1 MIKFE
6 SHVLDNGLRVF
17 LAPMH
22 ETKAVTVLF
31 LMNVG
36 SRYETAKQNGLSH
49 FLEHMF
55 FKGTG
60 LRPTTLDISQELD
73 TLGAEYN
80 AFTGEEYTG
89 YYVATAGVHF
99 NIAFDVLADMIYESK
114 FEPKEIEKEKG
125 VIVEEIKM
133 YHDNPNS
140 YLNQIAKTLV
150 YGDTPLGRD
159 IAGTP
164 ETVRSFNRDDF
175 LSYRQQYY
183 GPSNTIVVIA
193 GNPVNHDWL
202 KIVDAGLSHI
212 PAGSVKQFEHPAKM
226 TDGHVVAIGHKPIKQ
241 VHLNLMH
248 YAFGH
253 KDPRVPAMSVL
264 SNILG
269 GTMSSRLFIEVR
281 EKRGLAY
288 YVRSSLDT
296 FHDIGTFDC
305 TAGVDPEKLNE
316 ALGLMITEIDRLKTE
331 PVGEIALA
339 RAKQNIQGRMS
350 LRLED
355 SHSIARYIASEELEM
370 GEVVQPEAYLERI
383 EKVTEKDIIELANDL
398 LITDNRRIAVVGPL
412 DEAKI
417 DELTEIILETKKG

>member
-6 SHVLDNGLRVF
+6 HHVLDNGLRVF

-36 SRYETAKQNGLSH
+36 SRYETTKQNGLSH

-55 FKGTG
+55 FKGTAM
-60 LRPTTLDISQELD
+60 RPTTLDISQELD
-73 TLGAEYN
+73 ALGAEYN

-89 YYVATAGVHF
+89 YYISTAGEHF
-99 NIAFDVLADMIYESK
+99 TIAFDVLTDMLYNSTFDSE
-114 FEPKEIEKEKG
+114 EIEKEKG
-125 VIVEEIKM
+125 VICEEIKM
-133 YHDNPNS
+133 YHDSPAS
-140 YLNQIAKTLV
+140 YLNQISKLLV

-164 ETVRSFNRDDF
+164 ESVTAFKRDDF
-175 LSYRQQYY
+175 VNYRKKYY
-183 GPSNTIVVIA
+183 GPRNTILVVA
-193 GNPVNHDWL
+193 GNPAHHNWL
-202 KIVDAGLSHI
+202 KTITGYLSHL
-212 PAGSVKQFEHPAKM
+212 PLGEPKMFEHPAKAA
-226 TDGHVVAIGHKPIKQ
+226 DSPPVAIGHKPIKQ
-241 VHLNLMH
+241 AHLNLMH
-248 YAFGH
+248 YALSH
-253 KDPRVPAMSVL
+253 KDPRVPTMSVL

-269 GTMSSRLFIEVR
+269 GTMSSRLFVEVR

-305 TAGVDPEKLNE
+305 TAGVDPGKLE
-316 ALGLMITEIDRLKTE
+316 DALTVIITEMDKLKTE

-339 RAKQNIQGRMS
+339 RAKQNIKGRMS

-383 EKVTEKDIIELANDL
+383 EKVTENDIMELANEIL
-398 LITDNRRIAVVGPL
+398 KPENRQLAVVGPL
-412 DEAKI
+412 DNKKI
-417 DELTEIILETKKG
+417 DPLTDIILEKKGK